1 MNITTTKNKNELD
14 ALVRKNIV
22 MVLREIL
29 SDAEYHLPLKPAF
42 LKKMQRSTVSKSK
55 NKLISLDA
63 VLKKYN

>member
-1 MNITTTKNKNELD
+1 MSKNKNELD

-42 LKKMQRSTVSKSK
+42 LKKVPLLKSIYYVK
-55 NKLISLDA
+55 IF
-63 VLKKYN
+63 